1 NLRGDAVQQA
11 RSMGR
16 DREDRG
22 CPCRRT
28 FSYGHEKGTHNR
40 SHTRHSNRCRHRK
53 GYGSRRIAW
62 SERHAFDLRSSQGP
76 DDSAAAGRRQLF
88 APEAIYRLSFT
99 AALMQQHGSMSQAS
113 PIAIER
119 PRTQSKARLLL
130 IPARIILGA
139 VFIYAAYAKLHF
151 NGAWHLRDY
160 YFFFAMG
167 IDSYKML
174 PLAIVEWMARIL
186 PWLELGLGTLL
197 IVGAGVRWV
206 GLMVTAL
213 LVVFMAALAHAALGG
228 LEINCGCF
236 GKNSGKPN

>member
-1 NLRGDAVQQA
+1 
-11 RSMGR
+11 
-16 DREDRG
+16 
-22 CPCRRT
+22 
-28 FSYGHEKGTHNR
+28 
-40 SHTRHSNRCRHRK
+40 
-53 GYGSRRIAW
+53 
-62 SERHAFDLRSSQGP
+62 
-76 DDSAAAGRRQLF
+76 
-88 APEAIYRLSFT
+88 
-99 AALMQQHGSMSQAS
+99 MSQAH

-119 PRTQSKARLLL
+119 PRTQSRARLLL

-167 IDSYKML
+167 IDSYKMM
-174 PLAIVEWMARIL
+174 PLAIVEWMAKIL

-213 LVVFMAALAHAALGG
+213 LVVFMVALAHAALGG

-236 GKNSGKPN
+236 GNNSVKPSHELILDGGLLAVALAVTVGDFFSRSAGESQA